1 MRVSDIIRLAQDYI
15 GLAIVLVGILGVCF
29 ILGYFVIYKKVLKG
43 KKQLSKGRVALMAI
57 FLCYLIVVL
66 GATLGRGAHYDRQ
79 EIDFRPFRAYWEA
92 WNNFS
97 LVEWRNIILNICMFI
112 PLGFLLPLMGN
123 IFQNGWMT
131 YLTGFLFSLFIEG
144 VQLIA
149 KRGIVEVDDL
159 INNTVGCMIGYGMVM
174 MVIELFKWF
183 KCKNQNISFVKMG
196 MIQLP
201 LVITLLAF
209 GLIFYSYD
217 QKEFGNLRSAPVF
230 QVNMS
235 NIELISDL
243 SFSDAVTQAAVYAA
257 NVGTKADTREVADQ
271 WFSYV
276 GATIDDSQTDVYD
289 ETIIYYSTDRDYLIW
304 VDFLGLAISFRDWT
318 HWDSPKQAGYT
329 LEEVTEIL
337 GTYGITLPKD
347 VIFVDHRDG
356 TYTLEA
362 KMGEVNGY
370 YLDGFIDCT
379 ITTDGSIESIR
390 NHMIQYEEYKI
401 VDILSEAQAF
411 MQLKKGNVKEGY
423 LKYLDLMEPI
433 EVKAVSL
440 QYEMDSKGYC
450 QPMYHFEVLNHNQ
463 SASILIPAIP

>member
-57 FLCYLIVVL
+57 FLRYLIVVL

-159 INNTVGCMIGYGMVM
+159 INNTVGCMIGYGIV
-174 MVIELFKWF
+174 VTIIELFKKF
-183 KCKNQNISFVKMG
+183 KLKDKKISFVKLSVA
-196 MIQLP
+196 QVP
-201 LVITLLAF
+201 LVVTILSF
-209 GLIFYSYD
+209 SWIFYSYH
-217 QKEFGNLRSAPVF
+217 QQELGNLPSAPTFKVD
-230 QVNMS
+230 MS
-235 NIELISDL
+235 DIKLITDL
-243 SFSDAVTQAAVYAA
+243 SFSDDLTQAVVYAA

-289 ETIIYYSTDRDYLIW
+289 ETIIYYSTDRDYSIW

-318 HWDSPKQAGYT
+318 HWESPKQAGAS

-337 GTYGITLPKD
+337 ESYGIVLPKT
-347 VIFVDHRDG
+347 VTFIDHGDG
-356 TYTLEA
+356 FYTLEA
-362 KMGEVNGY
+362 KLSEIDGY

-379 ITTDGSIESIR
+379 LTTDGSIESIR

-401 VDILSEAQAF
+401 VDILSEEQAF
-411 MQLKKGNVKEGY
+411 KQLEKGEVNNVY
-423 LKYLDLMEPI
+423 LKYLDSTQPI
-433 EVKAVSL
+433 EIKGVTL
-440 QYEMDSKGYC
+440 QYEMDSKGYY
-450 QPMYHFEVLNHNQ
+450 QPIYNFQVLNNNQ
-463 SASILIPAIP
+463 SLSILIPAIK

>member
-1 MRVSDIIRLAQDYI
+1 MRVSDIIRIAQDYM

-29 ILGYFVIYKKVLKG
+29 ILGYFVVYKKVFKG
-43 KKQLSKGRVALMAI
+43 EKQLSKGRVALIAI

-66 GATLGRGAHYDRQ
+66 GATLGRGGHYDRQ

-97 LVEWRNIILNICMFI
+97 LVEWRNIILNICMFV

-123 IFQNGWMT
+123 TFQNGWMT

-159 INNTVGCMIGYGMVM
+159 INNTVGCMIGYGIV
-174 MVIELFKWF
+174 VTIIELFKKF
-183 KCKNQNISFVKMG
+183 KLKDKKISFVKLSVA
-196 MIQLP
+196 QVP
-201 LVITLLAF
+201 LVVTILSF
-209 GLIFYSYD
+209 SWIFYSYH
-217 QKEFGNLRSAPVF
+217 QQELGNLPSAPTFKVD
-230 QVNMS
+230 MS
-235 NIELISDL
+235 DIKLITDL
-243 SFSDAVTQAAVYAA
+243 SFSDDLTQAVVYAA

-289 ETIIYYSTDRDYLIW
+289 ETIIYYSTDRDYSIW

-318 HWDSPKQAGYT
+318 HWESPKQAGAS

-337 GTYGITLPKD
+337 ESYGIVLPKT
-347 VIFVDHRDG
+347 VTFIDHGDG
-356 TYTLEA
+356 FYTLEA
-362 KMGEVNGY
+362 KLSEIDGY

-379 ITTDGSIESIR
+379 LTTDGSIESIR

-401 VDILSEAQAF
+401 VDILSEEQAF
-411 MQLKKGNVKEGY
+411 KQLEKGEVNNVY
-423 LKYLDLMEPI
+423 LKYLDSTQPI
-433 EVKAVSL
+433 EIKGVTL
-440 QYEMDSKGYC
+440 QYEMDSKGYY
-450 QPMYHFEVLNHNQ
+450 QPIYNFQVLNNNQ
-463 SASILIPAIP
+463 SLSILIPAIK

>member
-1 MRVSDIIRLAQDYI
+1 MRVSDIIRIAQDYM

-29 ILGYFVIYKKVLKG
+29 ILGYFVVYKKVFKG
-43 KKQLSKGRVALMAI
+43 EKQLSKGRVALIAI

-66 GATLGRGAHYDRQ
+66 GATLGRGGHYDRQ

-97 LVEWRNIILNICMFI
+97 LVEWRNIILNICMFV

-123 IFQNGWMT
+123 TFQNGWMT

-159 INNTVGCMIGYGMVM
+159 INNTVGCMIGYGIV
-174 MVIELFKWF
+174 VTIIELFKKF
-183 KCKNQNISFVKMG
+183 KLKDKKISFVKLSVA
-196 MIQLP
+196 QVP
-201 LVITLLAF
+201 LVVTILSF
-209 GLIFYSYD
+209 SWIFYSYH
-217 QKEFGNLRSAPVF
+217 QQELGNLPSAPTFKVD
-230 QVNMS
+230 MS
-235 NIELISDL
+235 DIKLIKDL
-243 SFSDAVTQAAVYAA
+243 SFSDDLTQAVVYAA

-289 ETIIYYSTDRDYLIW
+289 ETIIYYSTDRDYSIW

-318 HWDSPKQAGYT
+318 HWESPKQAGAS

-337 GTYGITLPKD
+337 ESYGIVLPKT
-347 VIFVDHRDG
+347 VTFIDHGDG
-356 TYTLEA
+356 FYTLEA
-362 KMGEVNGY
+362 KLSEIDGY

-379 ITTDGSIESIR
+379 LTTDGSIESIR

-401 VDILSEAQAF
+401 VDILSEEQAF
-411 MQLKKGNVKEGY
+411 KQLEKGEVNNVY
-423 LKYLDLMEPI
+423 LKYLDSTQPI
-433 EVKAVSL
+433 EIKGVTL
-440 QYEMDSKGYC
+440 QYEMDSKGYY